1 MTDLVG
7 EEKKS
12 EAVFCPS
19 PFLSFFTYSP
29 IHLFSTSHT
38 KSKQYQSSVLL
49 HIRSSLVHASHSLEV
64 SPLLLSGNKTKNQE
78 HFIAPS

>member
-19 PFLSFFTYSP
+19 PFLSFFVRGFSMRILIASP
-29 IHLFSTSHT
+29 IACIFGLNTRMCSIPRSWLEEFRLHT
-38 KSKQYQSSVLL
+38 PGFGALSMQ
-49 HIRSSLVHASHSLEV
+49 RWFA
-64 SPLLLSGNKTKNQE
+64 PLARLM
-78 HFIAPS
+78 

>member
-1 MTDLVG
+1 MFSC
-7 EEKKS
+7 S
-12 EAVFCPS
+12 E
-19 PFLSFFTYSP
+19 LKHLFTYSP
-29 IHLFSTSHT
+29 IHFFSTSHT